1 MRNQRLNA
9 GTAFTSDTISLRT
22 FLKELPMT
30 LEALLA
36 YLHIAAIL
44 MVTVFLTSQAALL
57 RIEWLNEAIVRRL
70 ARLDLIYGIAALVL
84 LATGFARTWWG
95 IKGFAWYWSQP
106 LLHLK
111 AGLFI
116 AIGLMSIAPTLR
128 YRRWVKAIEAGLGLP
143 GAQAILSTRRIVMW
157 EAHLLVLIP
166 IAAVCLARGV
176 GTR

>member
-1 MRNQRLNA
+1 M
-9 GTAFTSDTISLRT
+9 
-22 FLKELPMT
+22 P

-57 RIEWLNEAIVRRL
+57 RTEWLNEAVVRRL
-70 ARLDLIYGIAALVL
+70 ARVDLIYGVAALVL
-84 LATGFARTWWG
+84 LVTGLARTWWG
-95 IKGFAWYWSQP
+95 IKGAGWYWHQP

-111 AGLFI
+111 LTLFVV
-116 AIGLMSIAPTLR
+116 IGLMSIVPTRR
-128 YRRWVKAIEAGLGLP
+128 YRRWVKALDAGAGLP
-143 GAQAILSTRRIVMW
+143 DDAAVRATRRIVMW

-166 IAAVCLARGV
+166 IAAVCLARGL

>member
-1 MRNQRLNA
+1 
-9 GTAFTSDTISLRT
+9 
-22 FLKELPMT
+22 MT
-30 LEALLA
+30 LEAVLA

-57 RIEWLNEAIVRRL
+57 RTEWLNVAAVQRL
-70 ARLDLIYGIAALVL
+70 ARVDLIYGIAALVL

-95 IKGFAWYWSQP
+95 IKGFGWYWSQP

-111 AGLFI
+111 VTLFVV
-116 AIGLMSIAPTLR
+116 IGLMSIVPTLR
-128 YRRWVKAIEAGLGLP
+128 YRRWVKALRAGQGLP
-143 GAQAILSTRRIVMW
+143 DEAEVRSTRKLVMW

-166 IAAVCLARGV
+166 IAAVCLARGI

>member
-1 MRNQRLNA
+1 M
-9 GTAFTSDTISLRT
+9 
-22 FLKELPMT
+22 P

-57 RIEWLNEAIVRRL
+57 RTEWLNEAVVRRL
-70 ARLDLIYGIAALVL
+70 AKVDLVYGIAALLL

-95 IKGFAWYWSQP
+95 IKGFGWYWSQP
-106 LLHLK
+106 LMHVK
-111 AGLFI
+111 VTLFVV
-116 AIGLMSIAPTLR
+116 IGLMSIVPTLR
-128 YRRWVKAIEAGLGLP
+128 YRRWVKALNAGQGLP
-143 GAQAILSTRRIVMW
+143 DAGAVRSTRKLVMW

-166 IAAVCLARGV
+166 IAAVCLARGI

>member
-1 MRNQRLNA
+1 M
-9 GTAFTSDTISLRT
+9 
-22 FLKELPMT
+22 P

-57 RIEWLNEAIVRRL
+57 RSEWLNEAVVRRL
-70 ARLDLIYGIAALVL
+70 ARVDLVYGIAAVLL
-84 LATGFARTWWG
+84 LATGLARTWWG
-95 IKGFAWYWSQP
+95 MKGAGWYWSQP

-111 AGLFI
+111 LTLFVV
-116 AIGLMSIAPTLR
+116 IGLMSIVPTLR
-128 YRRWVKAIEAGLGLP
+128 YRRWVRALDAGQGLP
-143 GAQAILSTRRIVMW
+143 DEAAVRATRKLVMW

-166 IAAVCLARGV
+166 IAAVCLARGI

>member
-1 MRNQRLNA
+1 M
-9 GTAFTSDTISLRT
+9 
-22 FLKELPMT
+22 P

-57 RIEWLNEAIVRRL
+57 RTEWLSEAVVRRL
-70 ARLDLIYGIAALVL
+70 ARVDLIYGIAAGLL
-84 LATGFARTWWG
+84 LATGLARTFWG
-95 IKGFAWYWSQP
+95 VKDVGWYWSQP

-111 AGLFI
+111 LTLFVV
-116 AIGLMSIAPTLR
+116 IGLISIAPTLR
-128 YRRWVKAIEAGLGLP
+128 YRRWVRALDAGQGLP
-143 GAQAILSTRRIVMW
+143 DEAAIRATRKLVMW

-166 IAAVCLARGV
+166 IAAVCLARGI